1 MSQKELDILKRALA
15 RERNSRKAAEKILE
29 KKSTELYEVN
39 QKLEQSHEE
48 LTQLYSQTSS
58 QLQGV
63 FENIVDAYVISDLK
77 GNILKLNDAALRLL
91 DFENGYS
98 NMHIMDLIDPSDV
111 EKTNIKFEDL
121 LDKGSITD
129 FIIKINTNKKVQKLV
144 HVNASIIYKNGV
156 PIAMQG
162 IVRDI
167 TLDREKSLIIEMINE
182 VATSILGKVDIY
194 EIAWEI
200 TGSISGYLGTNDCV
214 IYILDDK
221 KKVLEQIAAY
231 GQKINAKNEI
241 ENKITIPLG
250 EGIVGKVA
258 LTGISEIINDTSC
271 DKRYIVDDQQRLS
284 EITVPIIYDDKVI
297 GIIDSE
303 HASKNYFN
311 QKQLETLQSIASI
324 VSMQLYSAINLREKQ
339 KIELRN
345 RLLLEKLER
354 SNDELQE
361 YAHIVSHD
369 LKSPLRS
376 IDALVSWIR
385 EDNQGK
391 LDDITNK
398 NFDLIESTLEKM
410 ENLIASVLEYS
421 SIGYDGFDDRQINL
435 NNLLNEIEQIML
447 VPDHITLKILKELPI
462 VMADNVQM
470 QQLFQNLISNAIKY
484 NDKEN
489 GLIEIDVK
497 EYDEKFEFSVKDNGA
512 GIDSKY
518 HDKIFKIFHTLNN
531 NKEATGVGLSIV
543 KKIVSHYEGELWLES
558 EKGMGTTFYF
568 TLRK

>member
-39 QKLEQSHEE
+39 KKLEQSHEE

-339 KIELRN
+339 KIELKN
-345 RLLLEKLER
+345 RLLLDKLER

-391 LDDITNK
+391 LDDLTNK